1 MATPARR
8 LVPRKDRSNGGAAL
22 VEIKRLEDCSADDVF
37 TLSSSSKK
45 APRSSA
51 KKRTLVQVDDEVFVD
66 VDVTSA
72 AAVASDDEA
81 DDNVQVVAQLEF

>member
-37 TLSSSSKK
+37 TLSSSKK

-81 DDNVQVVAQLEF
+81 DDNVQVVTQLEF